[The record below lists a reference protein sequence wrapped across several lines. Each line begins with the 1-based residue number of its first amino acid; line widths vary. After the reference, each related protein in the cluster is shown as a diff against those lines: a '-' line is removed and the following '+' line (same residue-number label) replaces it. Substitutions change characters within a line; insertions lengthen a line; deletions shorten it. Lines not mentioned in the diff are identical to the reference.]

1 MIDLSY
7 WIMELLM
14 KGFSYVVLHQKMQAL
29 EYQYC

>member
-14 KGFSYVVLHQKMQAL
+14 KEVSYVGLHQRMQGL
-29 EYQYC
+29 E